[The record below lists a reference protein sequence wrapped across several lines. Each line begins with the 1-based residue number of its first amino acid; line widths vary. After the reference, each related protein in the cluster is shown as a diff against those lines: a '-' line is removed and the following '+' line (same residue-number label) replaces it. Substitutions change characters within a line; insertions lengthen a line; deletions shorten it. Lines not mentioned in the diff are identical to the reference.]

1 MGEEGEEVVQVL
13 PSVVWRHV
21 ASLLDLAG
29 QAALA
34 ATCRELMGI
43 VVSLWRRRLS
53 LLCEQI
59 KMIGEDYKQVKQAVV
74 MGALLEELGPI
85 RKMDPYVLHSLLA
98 RLKFLR
104 SSSGTLQSGYEFFHD
119 YGRQKRKNLELHQK
133 WPRPGSKSLAQF
145 VAGNTDLVC
154 LEVSDCREN
163 IEAVHYITS
172 HCTRLQALRLFA
184 TAPLLPYSEICN
196 LSQLRYLE
204 IQFDT
209 FYREHRDDF
218 LHRLGQLQNLQV
230 LKIPTCFG
238 LSDSQAL
245 SLISSC
251 ASLTHLSLPCNSK
264 IAGWLLESLLQ
275 ADHRATFTSH
285 LKHLSLTVNSAYVPL
300 TSCIPEPLA
309 TVLVE
314 EAKTSLNLNVTIAF
328 THKKLPSFNPKGF
341 CDSNNCSF

>member
-1 MGEEGEEVVQVL
+1 MVT
-13 PSVVWRHV
+13 H
-21 ASLLDLAG
+21 LAG
-29 QAALA
+29 
-34 ATCRELMGI
+34 
-43 VVSLWRRRLS
+43 
-53 LLCEQI
+53 
-59 KMIGEDYKQVKQAVV
+59 
-74 MGALLEELGPI
+74 
-85 RKMDPYVLHSLLA
+85 
-98 RLKFLR
+98 
-104 SSSGTLQSGYEFFHD
+104 GYEFFHD
-119 YGRQKRKNLELHQK
+119 YGRQKRKHLELHQK
-133 WPRPGSKSLAQF
+133 WPRPGSKSLTQF

-163 IEAVHYITS
+163 IEAVHFIIS

-184 TAPLLPYSEICN
+184 TDPLLPYSEISN

-230 LKIPTCFG
+230 LKIPTCYG

-264 IAGWLLESLLQ
+264 IAGWVLESLLQ
-275 ADHRATFTSH
+275 SDHRATSTSGH
-285 LKHLSLTVNSAYVPL
+285 LEHLSLTVNSAYIPL

-314 EAKTSLNLNVTIAF
+314 EAKTSLNLDVAIAF

-341 CDSNNCSF
+341 CDSDDCSF

>member
-1 MGEEGEEVVQVL
+1 M
-13 PSVVWRHV
+13 
-21 ASLLDLAG
+21 
-29 QAALA
+29 
-34 ATCRELMGI
+34 
-43 VVSLWRRRLS
+43 
-53 LLCEQI
+53 
-59 KMIGEDYKQVKQAVV
+59 
-74 MGALLEELGPI
+74 
-85 RKMDPYVLHSLLA
+85 RKWKP
-98 RLKFLR
+98 
-104 SSSGTLQSGYEFFHD
+104 QC
-119 YGRQKRKNLELHQK
+119 Q
-133 WPRPGSKSLAQF
+133 
-145 VAGNTDLVC
+145 
-154 LEVSDCREN
+154 VSDCREN

-172 HCTRLQALRLFA
+172 QCTRCPEFQHNFQPSETKQCVSFSCIFGSDDYCTTMHSETFCSRLQALRLFA
-184 TAPLLPYSEICN
+184 TDPLLPYSEISN

-264 IAGWLLESLLQ
+264 IAGWVLESLLQ
-275 ADHRATFTSH
+275 TDHRATSPSYLEH
-285 LKHLSLTVNSAYVPL
+285 LTLTVNTAYVPL

-314 EAKTSLNLNVTIAF
+314 EAKTSLNLSVAIAF

-341 CDSNNCSF
+341 CDSNDCSFWLDIWSYRQYISKTLISRY

>member
-1 MGEEGEEVVQVL
+1 VL
-13 PSVVWRHV
+13 
-21 ASLLDLAG
+21 
-29 QAALA
+29 
-34 ATCRELMGI
+34 ELVNYVYEFHGLVSISTTLI
-43 VVSLWRRRLS
+43 VTLS
-53 LLCEQI
+53 
-59 KMIGEDYKQVKQAVV
+59 
-74 MGALLEELGPI
+74 EL
-85 RKMDPYVLHSLLA
+85 RMDPYVLHSLLA
-98 RLKFLR
+98 RLKLLR
-104 SSSGTLQSGYEFFHD
+104 SSSSSELSGYEFFHD
-119 YGRQKRKNLELHQK
+119 YGRQKRKHLELHQK
-133 WPRPGSKSLAQF
+133 WPRPGSKSLTQF

-163 IEAVHYITS
+163 IEAVHYITT
-172 HCTRLQALRLFA
+172 HCIRLQALRLFA
-184 TAPLLPYSEICN
+184 TDPLLPYYEICN
-196 LSQLRYLE
+196 LSHLRYLE

-218 LHRLGQLQNLQV
+218 LQRLGQLQNLQV

-264 IAGWLLESLLQ
+264 IAGWLLESLLR
-275 ADHRATFTSH
+275 ADYRATSTTSH
-285 LKHLSLTVNSAYVPL
+285 LENLSLTVNSAYAPL